1 MIIWLWELTRLM
13 ERSVVGSWY
22 IVVLSY
28 SLPWLQSPASSRVPA
43 MRTPKSTS
51 PKVFRSPLAP
61 AALWCSPKSARQF
74 IAQSTGSS
82 QYQLTINPGE
92 TVTVQVPTSP
102 GATAIFWEFV
112 TTSGDIGFGLSFQR
126 SSDEETTY
134 PVEPL
139 LPIVKRDCSEDLVLG
154 SHQYQLTG
162 TYFLHFDNSHCPT
175 SSKFV
180 YYKVF
185 YQRSTSP

>member
-1 MIIWLWELTRLM
+1 M
-13 ERSVVGSWY
+13 
-22 IVVLSY
+22 
-28 SLPWLQSPASSRVPA
+28 PAAPSPLKTTPA
-43 MRTPKSTS
+43 
-51 PKVFRSPLAP
+51 KVFKSPLAP
-61 AALWCSPKSARQF
+61 AALWCSPKSAREF
-74 IAQSTGSS
+74 IAQSSS
-82 QYQLTINPGE
+82 SPQYQLNINPGE

-126 SSDEETTY
+126 SPEPSVTY
-134 PVEPL
+134 PIESL

-162 TYFLHFDNSHCPT
+162 TYFLHFDNSHCPHA
-175 SSKFV
+175 SKLV

-185 YQRSTSP
+185 YQRST

>member
-1 MIIWLWELTRLM
+1 MTATTMPVKR
-13 ERSVVGSWY
+13 
-22 IVVLSY
+22 
-28 SLPWLQSPASSRVPA
+28 PPP
-43 MRTPKSTS
+43 
-51 PKVFRSPLAP
+51 PKVVKSPLAP

-74 IAQSTGSS
+74 IAQSGASS
-82 QYQLTINPGE
+82 QYQLAVNPGE

-102 GATAIFWEFV
+102 SANAIFWEFV

-126 SSDEETTY
+126 ANEPHDNSVTY
-134 PVEPL
+134 PVESL

-162 TYFLHFDNSHCPT
+162 TYFLHFDNSHCT
-175 SSKFV
+175 TASKFV

-185 YQRSTSP
+185 YQRST